1 MRPDEY
7 NNGQQPQNIPQQP
20 VMPSAN
26 QIPPVPPYQAPT
38 ALPQQPYTAPSP
50 MSTPGMQQPP
60 APAAQPYTP
69 PLQAQQPIP
78 VASSPYASVDQSV
91 FQKRQS
97 LAKTLS
103 IAAGVIVLLVSI
115 GVSIASFMVTQRS
128 VTLERYEGDGY
139 SILVPKEYEKET
151 NSNGVIWTSEKY
163 TGESGKKN
171 VASRMAVLVDRNLP
185 TDVQELTRQY
195 DSEQQEILRSVVDGV
210 NSANDGTSIT
220 LQDAETKKDD
230 HRGLPARS
238 ITAKVYS
245 GDKMTGMFYMRTI
258 FTEKGMYMIVVAP
271 HQQVE
276 SGFRESAQKI
286 LDSFEVR

>member
-7 NNGQQPQNIPQQP
+7 NNGQQPTQ
-20 VMPSAN
+20 
-26 QIPPVPPYQAPT
+26 
-38 ALPQQPYTAPSP
+38 L
-50 MSTPGMQQPP
+50 
-60 APAAQPYTP
+60 YTP
-69 PLQAQQPIP
+69 PLQQPQPIP

-103 IAAGVIVLLVSI
+103 IAVGVIILLVSI
-115 GVSIASFMVTQRS
+115 GVSIASFMATQRS

-151 NSNGVIWTSEKY
+151 NSNGAIWTSEKY
-163 TGESGKKN
+163 TGENGKKN
-171 VASRMAVLVDRNLP
+171 VASRMAVFADYGSLGGA
-185 TDVQELTRQY
+185 QELMRQY
-195 DSEQQEILRSVVDGV
+195 DNEQQYILEAIVDRINSV
-210 NSANDGTSIT
+210 NDGANMT
-220 LQDAETKKDD
+220 LRDVETKKDD

-238 ITAKVYS
+238 IAAKVYS
-245 GDKMTGMFYMRTI
+245 GDKMTGTFYVRTI

-276 SGFRESAQKI
+276 SGFRESAQEI
-286 LDSFEVR
+286 LDSFEIKG